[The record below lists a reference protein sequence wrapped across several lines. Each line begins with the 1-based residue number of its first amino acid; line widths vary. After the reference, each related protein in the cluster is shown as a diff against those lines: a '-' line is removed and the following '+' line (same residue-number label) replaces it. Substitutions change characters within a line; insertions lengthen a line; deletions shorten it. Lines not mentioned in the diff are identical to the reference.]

1 MQNGE
6 LTLDQVK
13 PAYAIID
20 AFHHKKVPGFD
31 VKGFDNLEVI
41 ARDAKQLQEE
51 QDLFDLNISA
61 YLKLQRC
68 GEQLGYLK
76 SCWDWVGGVMYTFT
90 GALFCFLPCMQ
101 ICTGDRKC
109 LSVCH

>member
-1 MQNGE
+1 MIIQNGE

-13 PAYAIID
+13 PAYEIID

-51 QDLFDLNISA
+51 QDLFDLNVSS

-90 GALFCFLPCMQ
+90 GVTAPSTL
-101 ICTGDRKC
+101 
-109 LSVCH
+109 